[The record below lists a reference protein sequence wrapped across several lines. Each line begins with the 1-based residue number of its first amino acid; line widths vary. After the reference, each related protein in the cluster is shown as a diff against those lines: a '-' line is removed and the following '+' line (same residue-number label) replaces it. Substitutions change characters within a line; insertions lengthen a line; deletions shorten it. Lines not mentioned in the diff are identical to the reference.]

1 MEGAK
6 SSRTVEVPCAI
17 GLCKNS
23 GAPYGGRRFF
33 DNARPFPHNA
43 YELGRDRTRM
53 KGITFLLLTLWLADV
68 ASAADS
74 SQRILARYQALRPA
88 AKDLGMYRLD
98 WADSLDVAL
107 KRAAKE
113 KRPVCLI
120 IIHAKYGDI
129 SSGHC

>member
-1 MEGAK
+1 MK
-6 SSRTVEVPCAI
+6 RFAI
-17 GLCKNS
+17 IFGS
-23 GAPYGGRRFF
+23 V
-33 DNARPFPHNA
+33 
-43 YELGRDRTRM
+43 
-53 KGITFLLLTLWLADV
+53 LLAGF
-68 ASAADS
+68 AAAEDANPK
-74 SQRILARYQALRPA
+74 RILARYQALRPA

-129 SSGHC
+129 ASGHC